1 MQNKS
6 KRLLMVCAG
15 NICRSPLAHGLMDK
29 KIKENKLPW
38 EVDSAGTHGF
48 HSGELPDSRS
58 VEIAHQHGLD
68 ITYQRAR
75 KIRSTDIAD
84 FDLIFCMDAQNYN
97 AVLDLCE
104 TESER
109 AKVKLILNEL
119 YPGENRIVPDPYYGG
134 GDGFQ
139 KVYIMLNNACDAIVK
154 NYG

>member
-1 MQNKS
+1 MK
-6 KRLLMVCAG
+6 LLMVCAG

-48 HSGELPDSRS
+48 HAEEKPDSRS
-58 VEIAHQHGLD
+58 IQIAQAHKLD
-68 ITYQRAR
+68 ISSQRAR
-75 KIRSTDIAD
+75 KIRSTDLEN

-97 AVLDLCE
+97 SVKEMCQ
-104 TESER
+104 SEAEK

-134 GDGFQ
+134 EDGFQ
-139 KVYIMLNNACDAIVK
+139 NVYTMLDKACDAIVK
-154 NYG
+154 NYN